1 MRWLRSNERRTGA
14 GKRQRKTRSKTGA
27 ARRTPR
33 RTRQAQRRRMP
44 LLTARRLRVA
54 AGPLLAVFVVLG
66 AAWLWQDGWFARQTQ
81 AAQAGLLSLSV
92 SAGFKVDDLQVVGRD
107 RTSRQSVI
115 AALEVS
121 RDMPILTFDPHEARQ
136 RLRTLNW
143 VKDATVVRR
152 LPNVLAVNLVER
164 EPLALWQYA
173 GALSVI
179 DRDGEVIPD
188 VEVGHFSHLPLVVG
202 SGAPTQAGAL
212 IEMLD
217 NEPLLKSRVTAAI
230 WVAERRWNLQIDGA
244 IKVRLPEVAPAKA
257 IAQLAKVEREHGLLD
272 KDVVTID
279 LRLPDRLVVRTAPGA
294 VPVVPSTQG
303 ENT

>member
-1 MRWLRSNERRTGA
+1 
-14 GKRQRKTRSKTGA
+14 
-27 ARRTPR
+27 
-33 RTRQAQRRRMP
+33 
-44 LLTARRLRVA
+44 LTARRLRLA
-54 AGPLLAVFVVLG
+54 AGPLLAVVVVLG
-66 AAWLWQDGWFARQTQ
+66 IAWLWRDGWFARQMD
-81 AAQAGLLSLSV
+81 AAHSGFLGLSA
-92 SAGFKVDDLQVVGRD
+92 SAGFKVDDLQVAGRD
-107 RTSRQSVI
+107 RTSKESI
-115 AALEVS
+115 LAALEVS
-121 RDMPILTFDPHEARQ
+121 RDMPILAFDPHEARQ

-152 LPNVLAVNLVER
+152 LPNVLAVSLIER

-188 VEVGHFSHLPLVVG
+188 VEVERFSHLPLVVG

-212 IEMLD
+212 IAILE

-244 IKVRLPEVAPAKA
+244 IKVRLPEVEPAEA

-294 VPVVPSTQG
+294 VPVVTTAEG

>member
-1 MRWLRSNERRTGA
+1 MRWLRSNKPRAGASKPRRKG
-14 GKRQRKTRSKTGA
+14 RSKPA
-27 ARRTPR
+27 AARKPARRT
-33 RTRQAQRRRMP
+33 RTQRRRLP
-44 LLTARRLRVA
+44 LLTARRLRLA
-54 AGPLLAVFVVLG
+54 AGPLLAVVVVLG
-66 AAWLWQDGWFARQTQ
+66 IAWLWRDGWFARQMD
-81 AAQAGLLSLSV
+81 AAHSGFLGLSA
-92 SAGFKVDDLQVVGRD
+92 SAGFKVDDLQVAGRD
-107 RTSRQSVI
+107 RTSKESI
-115 AALEVS
+115 LAALEVS
-121 RDMPILTFDPHEARQ
+121 RDMPILAFDPHEARQ

-152 LPNVLAVNLVER
+152 LPNVLAVSLIER

-188 VEVGHFSHLPLVVG
+188 VEVERFSHLPLVVG

-212 IEMLD
+212 IAILE

-244 IKVRLPEVAPAKA
+244 IKVRLPEVEPAEA

-294 VPVVPSTQG
+294 VPVVTTAEG